1 MGGTIMTI
9 EEIDQYAYKHYEE
22 GGDFVVECMDDEEKL
37 ARFETLE
44 DLKQYI
50 EINHERRME
59 IESTIW

>member
-1 MGGTIMTI
+1 MTI
-9 EEIDQYAYKHYEE
+9 EQINEYCYKHYEQ

-50 EINHERRME
+50 EINQERREE
-59 IESTIW
+59 IKSTIW